1 MAIKEAGEY
10 TVKAT
15 YNKDIFDGAN
25 WVSDGTTD
33 TKSVTFKVIPKSAAV
48 QTGDE
53 TPIAMVVALAVVSC
67 AVFVIL
73 LVIFLRRRKK

>member
-15 YNKDIFDGAN
+15 YKQGYFRSDAN

-53 TPIAMVVALAVVSC
+53 TPIAMVVAPGGGCPVRYL
-67 AVFVIL
+67 
-73 LVIFLRRRKK
+73 